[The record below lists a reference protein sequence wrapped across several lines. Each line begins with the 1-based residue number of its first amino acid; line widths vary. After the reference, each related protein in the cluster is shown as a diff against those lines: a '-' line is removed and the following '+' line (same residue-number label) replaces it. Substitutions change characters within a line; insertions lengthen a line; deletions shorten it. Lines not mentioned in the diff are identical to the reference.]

1 MWTALIIAGVM
12 GLAGLAD
19 SLYEDDKAKKQAQ
32 KEKAYIEEMYALEKA
47 EAEEKFKQAKEEA
60 NRSADRA
67 DLQADMTDKSMD
79 INEQGLSNDINSAI
93 DNMYLGQQSDTMEWN
108 SAAMNM
114 GASEGNA
121 LAGLA
126 ASGVRAGSSLNDAV
140 LMESAA
146 NEAQLQFAQD
156 AKRRSD
162 NNNLESVLNGIAGQ
176 RYGIYQNRVGADQTR
191 EDAAY
196 LRNSFNEGGYNW
208 NLYQNQLQQ
217 MEKQKDMNVWQKQ
230 QEIKYH
236 TGWNA
241 AANAGI
247 AFFTGGAKGYQTGY
261 DLYSTY
267 NKAKAYK

>member
-1 MWTALIIAGVM
+1 MEWIVAGIIGLI
-12 GLAGLAD
+12 GLAD
-19 SLYEDDKAKKQAQ
+19 SLWEDDKKKKQAE
-32 KEKAYIEEMYALEKA
+32 KEKQYIEDMYKLEKEAA
-47 EAEEKFKQAKEEA
+47 EKKFKQAKEEA
-60 NRSADRA
+60 NRNADRA

-79 INEQGLSNDINSAI
+79 ITEQGLSNDINSAI

-108 SAAMNM
+108 SAAMSM

-162 NNNLESVLNGIAGQ
+162 NNNLAQVLNGLAGQ
-176 RYGIYQNRVGADQTR
+176 KFNIMQNRIGADQTR

-196 LRNSFNEGGYNW
+196 LRNSYLEGGYNY

-217 MEKQKDMNVWQKQ
+217 MEKQKEMGVWQKQ
-230 QEIKYH
+230 QEINYH
-236 TGWNA
+236 KDWNA

-247 AFFTGGAKGYQTGY
+247 AFFTGSAKGYQTYG
-261 DLYSTY
+261 DLRDTY
-267 NKAKAYK
+267 NKYKAYKG

>member
-1 MWTALIIAGVM
+1 MGWLVAGIVGLI
-12 GLAGLAD
+12 GLAD
-19 SLYEDDKAKKQAQ
+19 SLIEDDRAKKKAE
-32 KEKAYIEEMYALEKA
+32 KEKQYIEDMYKLEKE
-47 EAEEKFKQAKEEA
+47 EAETKFNQAKEEA
-60 NRSADRA
+60 NRNADRA

-108 SAAMNM
+108 SAAMSI

-146 NEAQLQFAQD
+146 NEAQLQFSQD

-162 NNNLESVLNGIAGQ
+162 SNNLASVLNGIAGQ
-176 RYGIYQNRVGADQTR
+176 RFGIYQNRVGADQTR
-191 EDAAY
+191 EDATY
-196 LRNSFNEGGYNW
+196 LRNSYLEGGYNY
-208 NLYQNQLQQ
+208 NLYQNQLDQL
-217 MEKQKDMNVWQKQ
+217 EKQKKMNVWQKQ
-230 QEIKYH
+230 QEINYH
-236 TGWNA
+236 KDWNA

-247 AFFTGGAKGYQTGY
+247 AFFTGAAKGYQTYG
-261 DLYSTY
+261 DLYDTY
-267 NKAKAYK
+267 NKAKAYKG